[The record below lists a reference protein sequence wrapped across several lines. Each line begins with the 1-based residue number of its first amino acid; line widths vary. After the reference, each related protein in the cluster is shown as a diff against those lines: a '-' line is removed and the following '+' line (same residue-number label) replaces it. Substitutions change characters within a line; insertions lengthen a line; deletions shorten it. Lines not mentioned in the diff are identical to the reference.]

1 MSTSKYLHLFTDSKS
16 ADPLEISANANDVTF
31 SYASKPLKMNGDL
44 QYKSGVAYVSLVSK
58 LGLVDQSIANEAT
71 TARAAESKNA
81 ADLVSAVALLDADVV
96 DLNAQ
101 IQTEI
106 GIRSSTDTSFNQ
118 AIAAETLARQTADTS
133 NANNIVIEKNRAE
146 AFEAS
151 LNIMINTEATR
162 ALGIE
167 GTLRTD
173 LTAEIADRKTAITGE
188 AKSRSDADLALG
200 VRVDTEI
207 ARAQAAEVANFQT
220 LDGYI
225 ATEQARAMTKENSL
239 QSQVNFMIHNVDAK
253 AMDSLSEIVGK
264 LNSAGTDLYA
274 RVLYLESVV
283 STLRGEALYAVAQ
296 PVYVPGILPVVS

>member
-1 MSTSKYLHLFTDSKS
+1 MSTSKYLHLFSDSKA
-16 ADPLEISANANDVTF
+16 ADPFEIQATANDAVF
-31 SYASKPLKMNGDL
+31 SDANKPLKLNGDV

-58 LGLVDQSIANEAT
+58 LGLVDQSIATEVTRAIQSENLLGQRIDNEQN
-71 TARAAESKNA
+71 RAQDSE
-81 ADLVSAVALLDADVV
+81 VSLY
-96 DLNAQ
+96 NS

-118 AIAAETLARQTADTS
+118 ALAAETLARQTADTT

-151 LNIMINTEATR
+151 LNIMINTESTR
-162 ALGIE
+162 ALSVE
-167 GTLRTD
+167 ASLRTD
-173 LTAEIADRKTAITGE
+173 LNTEIADRKTAITGE

-200 VRVDTEI
+200 VRIDSEI
-207 ARAQAAEVANFQT
+207 SRATSVEVANFQI

-239 QSQVNFMIHNVDAK
+239 QSQVNFIISNVDAK

-274 RVLYLESVV
+274 RVLYLEQVV
-283 STLRGEALYAVAQ
+283 STLRGEALYAAAQ
-296 PVYVPGILPVVS
+296 PVYVAGVAPTVP

>member
-1 MSTSKYLHLFTDSKS
+1 MSTSKYLHLFNDSKA
-16 ADPLEISANANDVTF
+16 ADPFEIQATANDAVF
-31 SYASKPLKMNGDL
+31 SYANKPLKMNGDL

-58 LGLVDQSIANEAT
+58 LGLVDQSIVNEAT

-81 ADLVSAVALLDADVV
+81 ADLLSAVALLDADVV

-118 AIAAETLARQTADTS
+118 AIAAETLARQTADTT

-200 VRVDTEI
+200 VRVDTEY
-207 ARAQAAEVANFQT
+207 ARAYSVEVANFQT

-253 AMDSLSEIVGK
+253 AMDSLAEIVGK

-274 RVLYLESVV
+274 RVLYLEQVV
-283 STLRGEALYAVAQ
+283 STLRGEALYAAAQ
-296 PVYVPGILPVVS
+296 TVYVAGVAPSAP

>member
-1 MSTSKYLHLFTDSKS
+1 M
-16 ADPLEISANANDVTF
+16 
-31 SYASKPLKMNGDL
+31 
-44 QYKSGVAYVSLVSK
+44 
-58 LGLVDQSIANEAT
+58 GLVDQSIANEAT

-81 ADLVSAVALLDADVV
+81 ADLLSAVALLDADVV

-200 VRVDTEI
+200 VRVDTEY
-207 ARAQAAEVANFQT
+207 ARAYSVEVANFQI

-239 QSQVNFMIHNVDAK
+239 QSQVNFMIHNVDSK
-253 AMDSLSEIVGK
+253 SMDSLAEIVSK
-264 LNSAGTDLYA
+264 LNGSSVDLYQ
-274 RVLYLESVV
+274 RILYLEQVV
-283 STLRGEALYAVAQ
+283 GTLRGESLYVSGQA
-296 PVYVPGILPVVS
+296 VYVPGIVPSVP